1 MTAFHA
7 RLIQGTKRRAAAGLR
22 RELRSVP
29 ADALDLASNDY
40 LGFARHPQIVQAA
53 IEATRKF
60 GSGAR
65 ASRLISGN
73 LDIHQQLESALANF
87 KQCESALLFSSGY
100 AANLAVVNGLAQ
112 SGDAIFCDKRNHASL
127 LDACRLAGANGA
139 IVRYY
144 PGLQKLR
151 FLLEAAPQDGQIFIV
166 SDAVYSMDGD
176 LADVPN
182 LLFHAEEFDATLL
195 LDDAH
200 GTGTLGANG
209 RGANEHFKLDLGCK
223 NRVIQIGTLS
233 KALGAQGGFVAAS
246 QIVIDYL
253 VNAARPFVY
262 STALNPA
269 ACGAALAGL
278 KLLDEPQHLA
288 RLGEVKNQLANGL
301 EELGFALCRNA
312 SAILPIVVGDA
323 NAALALSENLLNNG
337 VWCPAIRP
345 PTVRAGQSRLRV
357 TASAALS
364 DDDIARALAAFAKT
378 KSTPE

>member
-127 LDACRLAGANGA
+127 VDACKLASGNGA
-139 IVRYY
+139 SVRYY
-144 PGLQKLR
+144 SSLQKLR
-151 FLLEAAPQDGQIFIV
+151 FLLESARGNGQFFVV

-176 LADVPN
+176 LADVPA
-182 LLFHAEEFDATLL
+182 LLKICEEFDAVLL

-209 RGANEHFKLDLGCK
+209 RGAIEHFGLELSCN

-233 KALGAQGGFVAAS
+233 KALGAQGGFVAGA

-253 VNAARPFVY
+253 INGARPFVY
-262 STALNPA
+262 STALNPS
-269 ACGAALAGL
+269 ACGAALAAL
-278 KLLDEPQHLA
+278 EISRSQPQHLA
-288 RLGEVKNQLANGL
+288 RLREVKKWLAHGL
-301 EELGFALCRNA
+301 NEIDFAVRLND
-312 SAILPIVVGDA
+312 SPILPVIVGEA
-323 NAALALSENLLNNG
+323 NAAVALSEELLKNG
-337 VWCPAIRP
+337 IWCPAIRP

-357 TASAALS
+357 TASAALLDEDVS
-364 DDDIARALAAFAKT
+364 RALAAFARAK
-378 KSTPE
+378 KYA